1 MYFKTACL
9 CTRMR
14 YWIINPNWD
23 LYICSLHD
31 WLTFD
36 LVLRQLLAGHQF
48 LCDLELCGADPSRHP
63 VQHCHAEYCGVY
75 DAQTCQHARSS
86 QGEVQ
91 IQQWNSV
98 SHLCISIWCQPCTP
112 ISDDGL
118 ISVDTASL
126 FLSLWWFVVSD
137 SVGGTQTLEPVRALQ
152 CQTRKLAPLDK
163 FRK

>member
-118 ISVDTASL
+118 ISVDTASV
-126 FLSLWWFVVSD
+126 SIFVVICCFWLCRRDSNSGTSQSTAMSD
-137 SVGGTQTLEPVRALQ
+137 EKART
-152 CQTRKLAPLDK
+152 TRQIP
-163 FRK
+163 

>member
-63 VQHCHAEYCGVY
+63 LQHCHAEYCGVY

-98 SHLCISIWCQPCTP
+98 SHLIYLYMVPALYTYLWWWTDILLTQP
-112 ISDDGL
+112 
-118 ISVDTASL
+118 L

-163 FRK
+163 SRK

>member
-63 VQHCHAEYCGVY
+63 LQHCHAEYCGVY

-98 SHLCISIWCQPCTP
+98 SHLISIWCQPCTP

-118 ISVDTASL
+118 ISVDTASV
-126 FLSLWWFVVSD
+126 SIFVVICCFWLCRRDSNSGTSQSTAMSD
-137 SVGGTQTLEPVRALQ
+137 EKART
-152 CQTRKLAPLDK
+152 TRQIP
-163 FRK
+163 

>member
-48 LCDLELCGADPSRHP
+48 LCDLELCGADPSGHP
-63 VQHCHAEYCGVY
+63 LQHCHAEYCGVY

-98 SHLCISIWCQPCTP
+98 SHLMYLYMVPALYTY
-112 ISDDGL
+112 
-118 ISVDTASL
+118 
-126 FLSLWWFVVSD
+126 LWWWTDFCWHSLSVSIFVVICCFWLCRRDSNSGTSQSTAMSD
-137 SVGGTQTLEPVRALQ
+137 EKART
-152 CQTRKLAPLDK
+152 TRQIP
-163 FRK
+163 